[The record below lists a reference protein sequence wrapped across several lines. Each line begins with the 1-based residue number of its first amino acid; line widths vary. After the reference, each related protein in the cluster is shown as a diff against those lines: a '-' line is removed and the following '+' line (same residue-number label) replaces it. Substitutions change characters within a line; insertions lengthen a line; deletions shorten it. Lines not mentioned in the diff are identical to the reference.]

1 LVFEVEVDIVVW
13 SCRESC
19 DGQYRYTLNAAATK
33 LRKRYLVSKIV
44 FVGPS
49 RTRGGEVVP
58 GEQDLQGPFDSL
70 APLERSIDHLADET
84 EEDLTRSCCPPASG
98 NDS

>member
-33 LRKRYLVSKIV
+33 LRKRYLVSKIA
-44 FVGPS
+44 FLGPN
-49 RTRGGEVVP
+49 RDQRGWIPP
-58 GEQDLQGPFDSL
+58 GYSDIQGPIDDL
-70 APLERSIDHLADET
+70 GPLRDKVDDLIDET
-84 EEDLTRSCCPPASG
+84 EKDLTRSCCPPASG